1 MGSLL
6 LCIVCSKGRYWCQT
20 NMTSCPKSTN
30 SFTNQHRTCIDKTE
44 CLSFSLTH
52 HGCFC
57 IGDTLSN
64 CKDTTYAE
72 INFNRGDQN
81 QSSNA
86 GNAAS
91 QQQVGSKVIPGG
103 RNPVR
108 VGLVVFGVLLMGAVI
123 TLVVVYTTIKSEH
136 LQTEHL
142 SNMNKTLIERNHTDG
157 RKEPQCVPDWKY
169 FGGKC
174 YYFSSDMKTWA
185 ESRVACISSGGD
197 LVIIESEDE
206 QDFLTEEFVG
216 KIKPDKPEEK
226 FWIGLTDLETE
237 GMWLWVD
244 NSKLDKSFWLGKEPD
259 NWNGTNNDQLEGED
273 CVRMGELTP
282 IKNCWTD
289 IFCSK
294 PQRRICE
301 ST

>member
-123 TLVVVYTTIKSEH
+123 TLVVVY
-136 LQTEHL
+136 
-142 SNMNKTLIERNHTDG
+142 G

>member
-1 MGSLL
+1 MSEVLYAD
-6 LCIVCSKGRYWCQT
+6 VNFQKKEKAKRE
-20 NMTSCPKSTN
+20 
-30 SFTNQHRTCIDKTE
+30 DD
-44 CLSFSLTH
+44 
-52 HGCFC
+52 
-57 IGDTLSN
+57 DTLST

-72 INFNRGDQN
+72 INFNRGDQD

-103 RNPVR
+103 RIPVR
-108 VGLVVFGVLLMGAVI
+108 LALLVFGVLLMGAVI

-136 LQTEHL
+136 LQIEHL

-169 FGGKC
+169 IGGKC

-185 ESRVACISSGGD
+185 ESRNACISSGGD

-216 KIKPDKPEEK
+216 KIKPDKQEEK
-226 FWIGLTDLETE
+226 FWIGLTDLKVE
-237 GMWLWVD
+237 GNWLWVD
-244 NSKLDKSFWLGKEPD
+244 NSKLDKSFWRGNEPD
-259 NWNGTNNDQLEGED
+259 NWKGTKNDMLEGED
-273 CVRMGELTP
+273 CVRMGEVTP

-289 IFCSK
+289 TFCST

>member
-1 MGSLL
+1 MSEVLYAD
-6 LCIVCSKGRYWCQT
+6 VNFQKKEKAKRE
-20 NMTSCPKSTN
+20 
-30 SFTNQHRTCIDKTE
+30 DD
-44 CLSFSLTH
+44 
-52 HGCFC
+52 
-57 IGDTLSN
+57 DTLST

-72 INFNRGDQN
+72 INFNRGDQD

-103 RNPVR
+103 RIPVR
-108 VGLVVFGVLLMGAVI
+108 LALLVFGVLLMGAVI
-123 TLVVVYTTIKSEH
+123 TLVVVY
-136 LQTEHL
+136 
-142 SNMNKTLIERNHTDG
+142 G

-169 FGGKC
+169 IGGKC

-185 ESRVACISSGGD
+185 ESRNACISSGGD

-216 KIKPDKPEEK
+216 KIKPDKQEEK
-226 FWIGLTDLETE
+226 FWIGLTDLKVE
-237 GMWLWVD
+237 GNWLWVD
-244 NSKLDKSFWLGKEPD
+244 NSKLDKSFWRGNEPD
-259 NWNGTNNDQLEGED
+259 NWKGTKNDMLEGED
-273 CVRMGELTP
+273 CVRMGEVTP

-289 IFCSK
+289 TFCST